1 MSDFH
6 NPDETPIPLLNET
19 LVPGN
24 LLRGRHASPFE
35 TAAAPAQAAAVPEL
49 APEPGLGAPAGAAAT
64 TAAGT
69 AAAMSAASDN
79 PLAPDAEALVER
91 LSGRAMS
98 WLTGEG
104 RSVIEARC
112 ATALQEHSNW
122 IVGQVSREIGLA
134 LETELKGWVQAAVRE
149 ALAARAEQSTPPQ
162 A

>member
-24 LLRGRHASPFE
+24 LLRARHASPFE
-35 TAAAPAQAAAVPEL
+35 TAATPAQAGAVPDP
-49 APEPGLGAPAGAAAT
+49 APEPGFAAPAGTAT
-64 TAAGT
+64 GAPVRE
-69 AAAMSAASDN
+69 SAS
-79 PLAPDAEALVER
+79 PLPPDAEALVER

-112 ATALQEHSNW
+112 AAALQEHSNW
-122 IVGQVSREIGLA
+122 IVGQVAREIGLA
-134 LETELKGWVQAAVRE
+134 LEIELKGWVKAAVRE
-149 ALAARAEQSTPPQ
+149 ELAARTGQSTPSE

>member
-6 NPDETPIPLLNET
+6 SPDETPIPLLNET

-35 TAAAPAQAAAVPEL
+35 TVAAPAAQTAAT
-49 APEPGLGAPAGAAAT
+49 PEPAHEPGFGAPAGSST
-64 TAAGT
+64 
-69 AAAMSAASDN
+69 SVPASGADSL
-79 PLAPDAEALVER
+79 PRDAEALVDR

-112 ATALQEHSNW
+112 AAALQEHSHW

-134 LETELKGWVQAAVRE
+134 LETELRGWVQAAVRDE
-149 ALAARAEQSTPPQ
+149 LAARAGQSTPPE